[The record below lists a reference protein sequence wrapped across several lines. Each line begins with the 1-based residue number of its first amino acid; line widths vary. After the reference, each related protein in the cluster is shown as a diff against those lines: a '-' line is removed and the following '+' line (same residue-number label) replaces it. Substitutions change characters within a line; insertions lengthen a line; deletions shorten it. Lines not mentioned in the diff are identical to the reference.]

1 MLFVCPLE
9 PGSREMM
16 SVAHIAPEV
25 PSLCGD
31 SSLPPSPL
39 AGASILLLIT
49 AATLAAIRHT
59 SLCRALITFR
69 PINNQLCFP
78 FSNNF
83 HSHSV
88 QIFFFRSNI
97 FKCT

>member
-39 AGASILLLIT
+39 AGASILPLIT

-69 PINNQLCFP
+69 PINNQLGFP
-78 FSNNF
+78 FSDNL

-88 QIFFFRSNI
+88 QIFFFRLNI